1 VGDRQ
6 AALEA
11 VSEALLG
18 IAGDLRSD
26 AVLER
31 LVDAARGL
39 AGARF
44 AALGVP
50 DEAGDGF
57 ARWISAGLTEA
68 EIDAIGPLPRS
79 HGVLGAALLDPEPFS
94 TDHVRSDQ
102 RFGGW
107 WPSAHP
113 DLDEFLAVPIVFRGD
128 VVGAFYLANKEGGF
142 TDDDRWLVGE
152 LAAHAA
158 VLIEHARLY
167 EASRELSVLE
177 ERNRLAR
184 ELHDALTQ
192 SLFGLR
198 LRIEAGDTAGASSL
212 LDEVFAELRSLIFQL
227 RPPALDD
234 DGLVPS
240 LTKHLDVVGRT
251 HGLEVALAPEPVE
264 PLDSEVEQAL
274 FRIAQEA
281 VTNVVRHAAAHH
293 VDVRLARTG
302 RTVVL
307 EVQDDGQ
314 GFDPEA
320 RSVSSRRLGLVSM
333 RERALELGGSLE
345 IESRPGAGTLVR
357 AEVPT

>member
-11 VSEALLG
+11 VSDALLG

-39 AGARF
+39 AGARY

-94 TDHVRSDQ
+94 TQHVRSDQ

-107 WPSAHP
+107 WPAAHP

-128 VVGAFYLANKEGGF
+128 VVGAFYLANKDGGF
-142 TDDDRWLVGE
+142 TDEDRWLVGE

-198 LRIEAGDTAGASSL
+198 LRIEAGDVAGAGSL

-227 RPPALDD
+227 RPPALEH
-234 DGLVPS
+234 DGLAAS

-251 HGLEVALAPEPVE
+251 YGLEVDFAPAEVGLLEP
-264 PLDSEVEQAL
+264 DAEQAL

-281 VTNVVRHAAAHH
+281 ITNVVRHAAAQR
-293 VDVRLARTG
+293 VEVRLG
-302 RTVVL
+302 RQDRLVTL
-307 EVQDDGQ
+307 EVEDDGR
-314 GFDPEA
+314 GFDPHA
-320 RSVSSRRLGLVSM
+320 RAVSARRLGLVSM
-333 RERALELGGSLE
+333 RERALELGGVLD
-345 IESRPGAGTLVR
+345 IDSRPGAGTVVR
-357 AEVPT
+357 AQVPA